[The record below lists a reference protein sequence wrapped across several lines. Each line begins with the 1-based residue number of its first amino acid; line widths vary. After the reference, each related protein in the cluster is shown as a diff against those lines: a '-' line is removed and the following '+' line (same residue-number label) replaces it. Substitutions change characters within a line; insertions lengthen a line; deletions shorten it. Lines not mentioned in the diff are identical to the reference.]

1 MDTTRY
7 CPARLTDRHDVTGDL
22 AIFRFRPEETLSFT
36 PGQFATLG
44 LQRENG
50 DERPL
55 LRPYSVASAPHEREL
70 EFFVELVDDGDL
82 TSRLWHMQPGD
93 RAWVRRRIAGLFV
106 LNDERRRHLMAATV
120 TGITPYV
127 SIARAQKR
135 ALELGDL
142 ETPHRLVIVH
152 GGSTSGELGRYRN
165 ELTALDR
172 NTDWLTYVPTVSRPW
187 EDPGWNGERGRV
199 EDVLR
204 KHMDDAGLTSQNAV
218 AYACGHP
225 KMVEKAHALLARA
238 GFEDDYLEEEKYFR
252 E

>member
-1 MDTTRY
+1 
-7 CPARLTDRHDVTGDL
+7 
-22 AIFRFRPEETLSFT
+22 
-36 PGQFATLG
+36 
-44 LQRENG
+44 
-50 DERPL
+50 
-55 LRPYSVASAPHEREL
+55 
-70 EFFVELVDDGDL
+70 
-82 TSRLWHMQPGD
+82 MQPGD

-106 LNDERRRHLMAATV
+106 LNDERRCHLMAATV